1 MRISSA
7 KAAAVTGLGVLPLIA
22 FGACSSSSATHGGA
36 TSTTDSGTSDMGASP
51 QGCQPGRTATA
62 YLAGAASSTTA
73 GAPADGG
80 AAPEPCFVL
89 TGEGSAESSIGIGS
103 DGTVFFAPAFGP
115 DGNGI
120 VRSKDEGVTWEHLVP
135 RFPGGGGH
143 GRTQPFMYVD
153 PSTNRVF
160 FATSV
165 LGNPEAGASPT
176 GFNLTVSSDE
186 GATWSYQAIA
196 PDVRDWIK
204 IYAGPPVSSQPD
216 GYPNIVYA
224 SAPSPIS
231 TPDSIIYPQPDHQ
244 SVYKS
249 LNGGSTWQSANDGGA
264 GGLTLDPTSEV
275 EAGLATATTCPPTE
289 WVIFGDGVV
298 GSDGVIYLGLRMC
311 TQLAIA
317 TSKDEGSTWTTIVV
331 PGSTLPSFKSILSPL
346 TTNNLLQSEPVVVD
360 SANNLYAIWND
371 AAGLVRLSVS
381 TDHGT
386 TWNGGAGPLV
396 VSAPGLTSTVYSAM
410 AVKSPGTLAIAYY
423 GSADGKTYN
432 GYIAESLDATASLPL
447 FWSAAVNDPADPLFT
462 MGFDP
467 GYSEGT
473 TADLVEFVQVK
484 YAPSG
489 DIWASFVKEMC
500 PGEKT
505 SACTWDYALHANS
518 VFQGAVGRL
527 VHP

>member
-1 MRISSA
+1 MKVSSA
-7 KAAAVTGLGVLPLIA
+7 KVAAFAGLGLLPLA
-22 FGACSSSSATHGGA
+22 MCSACSSSSGHGA
-36 TSTTDSGTSDMGASP
+36 SSTTDSGTIDAGVTP
-51 QGCQPGRTATA
+51 QGCQPGRPTTT
-62 YLAGAASSTTA
+62 YVAGATSSSAAS
-73 GAPADGG
+73 PDGG
-80 AAPEPCFVL
+80 TPPEPCFVL
-89 TGEGSAESSIGIGS
+89 TGEGAGESSIGIGS

-135 RFPGGGGH
+135 QFPGGGGH

-153 PSTNRVF
+153 PSTNRVL

-186 GATWSYQAIA
+186 GATWTYQAIA

-204 IYAGPPVSSQPD
+204 IYAGPPVSSPTQ

-231 TPDSIIYPQPDHQ
+231 TPDSILYPQPDHQ

-249 LNGGSTWQSANDGGA
+249 LNGGTTWESVGD
-264 GGLTLDPTSEV
+264 GGLTLNPTDEV
-275 EAGLATATTCPPTE
+275 EAGLATATTCPSTE

-298 GSDGVIYLGLRMC
+298 GSDGTVYLGLRMC
-311 TQLAIA
+311 TELAIA
-317 TSKDEGSTWTTIVV
+317 ISKDEGATWSTIVV
-331 PGSTLPSFKSILSPL
+331 PGSTLASFKSILSPL
-346 TTNNLLQSEPVVVD
+346 TTNNLLQSEPVAVD

-381 TDHGT
+381 KDHGV
-386 TWNGGAGPLV
+386 TWNAGAGPLV
-396 VSAPGLTSTVYSAM
+396 VSAPGLQTIYSAI
-410 AVKSPGTLAIAYY
+410 AVKAPGTVAIAYY
-423 GSADGKTYN
+423 GSSDGKQYD
-432 GYIAESLDATASLPL
+432 GYIAESLDVTAAQPL
-447 FWSAAVNDPADPLFT
+447 FWSAPANDPADPLFT
-462 MGFDP
+462 AGFDT
-467 GYSEGT
+467 GYAEGT
-473 TADLVEFVQVK
+473 TGDLVEFVQVK

-505 SACTWDYALHANS
+505 SACSWDYAAHANS

-527 VHP
+527 VHR